1 MFLSRPPRD
10 RRAPPTRWAM
20 STWLTACYTASI
32 LALLVLASG
41 VLYWGLVHNMRQQ
54 ADDFLAH
61 KVQVLTSLLKQR
73 PANLAGVNQEV
84 FEEAELSST
93 SPSPFF
99 LRVLDRDGRLIAE
112 TPGMNAILAPTAFS
126 QSGCTSGHGGLSLWG
141 GPPHF
146 LCAATTV
153 PAGGSRQPQWRI
165 QAALNVSAQVKLLAG
180 YRRDIGLV
188 LVGGVL
194 VALLAGAW
202 ITRRG
207 LEPIADITRAA
218 ERIDAQLLKERVEPG
233 PWPRELAALASAFD
247 RMLDRLQDSF
257 ERLSQFSA
265 DLAHELRTPI
275 NNLMGEAQVALSHPR
290 GTAEYMRV
298 LHSALEEYG
307 RLARMIDSMLFLAQ
321 AERNLTALEIAPLQ
335 AGAVLRAVAD
345 FYQPVADEEGK
356 TLTCE
361 GDILVRADALL
372 LRRAISN
379 LLSNALKYTPTGGR
393 IILRAAASP
402 DGRPTLSVTDS
413 GGGIS
418 REHLPRLGDRFY
430 RVDPARAGSPGGA
443 GLGLAIVKSIMALHG
458 GSLLV
463 QSEPGIGTTASLL
476 FPAFADA
483 PPPQRKLA

>member
-1 MFLSRPPRD
+1 MSR
-10 RRAPPTRWAM
+10 
-20 STWLTACYTASI
+20 WLTVCYAASFLLL
-32 LALLVLASG
+32 LALASG
-41 VLYWGLVHNMRQQ
+41 VMYWGLVHSMRQQ
-54 ADDFLAH
+54 GDDFLAH
-61 KVQVLTSLLKQR
+61 KMQVLTELLKQR
-73 PANLAGVNQEV
+73 PLNLAGINQEV

-99 LRVLDRDGRLIAE
+99 LRVLDRDDRLIAE
-112 TPGMNAILAPTAFS
+112 TPGMKTILPLTAFTPGGCAS
-126 QSGCTSGHGGLSLWG
+126 GAQSGLSLAA
-141 GPPHF
+141 GPLRF

-153 PAGGSRQPQWRI
+153 PAGEVRPQWRI
-165 QAALNVSAQVKLLAG
+165 QAALNVSAQARLLAG

-188 LVGGVL
+188 LAGGVL
-194 VALLAGAW
+194 AAFVIGAW

-218 ERIDAQLLKERVEPG
+218 ERIDAQLLRERIEPG
-233 PWPRELAALASAFD
+233 PWPRELVALAGAFD

-290 GTAEYMRV
+290 GATEYVRI

-321 AERNLTALEIAPLQ
+321 AERNLTALEFVPLD
-335 AGAVLRAVAD
+335 AGAELRAVAD

-356 TLTCE
+356 TLLCE
-361 GDILVRADALL
+361 GDIRMRADPLL

-379 LLSNALKYTPTGGR
+379 LLSNALKYTPSGGH
-393 IILRAAASP
+393 ITLRAGASA
-402 DGRPTLSVTDS
+402 DGGATLSVTDR
-413 GGGIS
+413 GAGIAS
-418 REHLPRLGDRFY
+418 EHLPKLGDRFY

-443 GLGLAIVKSIMALHG
+443 GLGLAIVKSIMLLHG
-458 GSLLV
+458 GRLIV
-463 QSEPGIGTTASLL
+463 ESEPGHGTTASLV
-476 FPAFADA
+476 FPALADSS
-483 PPPQRKLA
+483 PLQRKLA